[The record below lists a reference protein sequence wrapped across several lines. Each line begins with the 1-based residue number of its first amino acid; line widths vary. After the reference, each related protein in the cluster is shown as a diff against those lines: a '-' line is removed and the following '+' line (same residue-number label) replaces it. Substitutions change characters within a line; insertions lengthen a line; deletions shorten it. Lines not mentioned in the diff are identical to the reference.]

1 MKQNGSY
8 LKGEWS
14 PLTRLR
20 RPDESAAVSFCQSE
34 LIYNLI
40 VQVDPHRISQKIV
53 GLRYRNGQEF
63 GRVKVVY
70 N

>member
-40 VQVDPHRISQKIV
+40 VQVD
-53 GLRYRNGQEF
+53 LRYRNGQEF